1 MARLTALLLAAAAFA
16 PASAF
21 GGMITVTTTT
31 DTVTADGLCSLRE
44 AVAAAASNS
53 AGNGCPA
60 GSGTDTI
67 VLQAGTFVLSST
79 ITLGSNIVLSGEG
92 SSATAVDGNG
102 LVRVFNVLVATTVE
116 ITGVKIAHGRAPDG
130 ASAGA
135 QGGHGGAVVNQGGN
149 LTIRNSVLTDNT
161 AGNGATGSTGFTGS
175 PGGLGGQ
182 GGNGGAIYSFGPVT
196 ILDSTFSGNHA
207 GNGGVGGSGTM
218 SPGPGGTGGRGGGGG
233 AIFISG
239 PRNVIVTGSTISDN
253 AAGLG
258 GPGGPGTPNAG
269 SAGGGGSGGGI
280 YAEGTIN
287 LTGVIITGNSAGSG
301 AAGQGNS
308 LAGSAGQGGGVFTDL
323 ATLTV
328 SNSSFRGNRAGAGG
342 SAVTW
347 FAEAGGPG
355 GGLTSRR
362 STASLSNTT
371 ISGNSSGD
379 GGDGGPSGSQGGS
392 GGGVAVFNG
401 SASLL
406 NTTIADN
413 TTGNAGSSSTMTQG
427 LPGSGGGIA
436 LVDASMILVH
446 ATVAGNRTGSGISP
460 LGGGLFVIGFGDPT
474 ATLTNSIVS
483 GNSPRNCDFSGDG
496 KIVDGGHDISFPE
509 ASCPGANSDPLLGAL
524 QDNGGPNQT
533 MALGAGSAAL
543 NQALSGCPSTDQRGV
558 PRPQG
563 PACDI
568 GAYEFVPDLTAPL
581 ATLTLVRQRLGRA
594 LRRGYVAR
602 VTTNEVGGALLELF
616 TNVRKRRGVAR
627 IVRLRIASGSLAI
640 AAPGQYRIVAK
651 FTRKA
656 KKRFAKANRLVVTV
670 RLTVSDAAGNKTVK
684 TKRVTLRR

>member
-1 MARLTALLLAAAAFA
+1 
-16 PASAF
+16 
-21 GGMITVTTTT
+21 MITVTTTT

-44 AVAAAASNS
+44 AVGAANLDL

-67 VLQAGTFVLSST
+67 VLPAGAFVLSNT
-79 ITLGSNIVLSGEG
+79 ITLGSNLVLSGAG
-92 SSATAVDGNG
+92 SASTAVDGNG
-102 LVRVFNVLVATTVE
+102 LVRVFNVLVATSVE
-116 ITGVKIAHGRAPDG
+116 ITGVKIANGRAPDG

-149 LTIRNSVLTDNT
+149 LTIRNSLLIDNA
-161 AGNGATGSTGFTGS
+161 AGKGATGFTGS
-175 PGGLGGQ
+175 TGSAGGPGGQ

-196 ILDSTFSGNHA
+196 IIDSTFSGNRA
-207 GNGGVGGSGTM
+207 GNGGVGGSGTT

-258 GPGGPGTPNAG
+258 GPGGPGASNAG

-287 LTGVIITGNSAGSG
+287 LTGVRITGNSAGSG

-328 SNSSFRGNRAGAGG
+328 SNSSFSGNRAGAGG
-342 SAVTW
+342 NAVTW

-392 GGGVAVFNG
+392 GGGVAIFNG

-413 TTGNAGSSSTMTQG
+413 TTGNAGSSSTMIEG
-427 LPGSGGGIA
+427 PAGWGGGIA
-436 LVDASMILVH
+436 LVDASMTLLH
-446 ATVAGNRTGSGISP
+446 ATVAGNRIGSGISP
-460 LGGGLFVIGFGDPT
+460 LGGGLFVVGLADPT

-483 GNSPRNCDFSGDG
+483 GNSPRNCDFSGEG
-496 KIVDGGHDISFPE
+496 RILDGGHNISFPE
-509 ASCPGANSDPLLGAL
+509 ASCPGATADPHLSPL
-524 QDNGGPNQT
+524 QDGGGPTLT
-533 MALGAGSAAL
+533 MALGAASAAL
-543 NQALSGCPSTDQRGV
+543 DQVSAGCPATDQRGV

-563 PACDI
+563 AACDI
-568 GAYEFVPDLTAPL
+568 GAYELFVDVTAPL
-581 ATLTLVRQRLGRA
+581 TTLTVLRQRLGRV
-594 LRRGYVAR
+594 LRKGYAAR
-602 VTTNEVGGALLELF
+602 FTTNEAGNALLEVF
-616 TNVRKRRGVAR
+616 TNVRKRRGAPSR
-627 IVRLRIASGSLAI
+627 TVRLRIASGSVAVP
-640 AAPGQYRIVAK
+640 APGQYRIVAK

-656 KKRFAKANRLVVTV
+656 KKRFARTQRLVVNL
-670 RLTVSDAAGNKTVK
+670 RLTVSDAAGNTTVK
-684 TKRVTLRR
+684 TKRLVLRR